1 MESIEAACET
11 AATALRAVQ
20 WPITEE
26 AIVDLV
32 TALLHLA
39 DDLGEN
45 KADATGD
52 PVNGDTIIYDARKR
66 YDADLSGVA

>member
-1 MESIEAACET
+1 M
-11 AATALRAVQ
+11 RAVQ

-45 KADATGD
+45 KTDASGN
-52 PVNGDTIIYDARKR
+52 PVNGDTVIYDARRR
-66 YDADLSGVA
+66 YEKDLTGSGL